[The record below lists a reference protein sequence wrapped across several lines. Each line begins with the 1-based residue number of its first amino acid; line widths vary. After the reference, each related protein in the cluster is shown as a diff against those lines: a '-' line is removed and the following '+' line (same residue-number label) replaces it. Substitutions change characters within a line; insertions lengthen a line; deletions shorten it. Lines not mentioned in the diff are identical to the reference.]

1 MITIQNYYGI
11 VDDVVI
17 HKLYNISKKLI
28 NKRIVHINST
38 YVGGGVAE
46 MLSTFIPLMNDI
58 GVDMEWRIQYG
69 VPDFFTI
76 TKKFHNAL
84 QGDEISLS
92 ENKKKVYLMANE
104 RFSTFTKLYHD
115 LIIIHDP
122 QPLPLINY
130 YVKKQPW
137 VWRCHIDLSHPNREL
152 WNYLKKFILK
162 YDLAIV
168 SHENYIKD
176 DLPIKYKIIHPA
188 INPLSTKNM
197 DMTDKEIERV
207 LEKYEIPTDK
217 KIITQISRFDKW
229 KDPEGVIDVFKIV
242 KEKCKECRLVL
253 CGSMATDDPE
263 GIEIYKNVQ
272 KKASSMIESG
282 DIILITV
289 ENNYLVNA
297 LQRASS
303 VIIQKSLKE
312 GFGLTVTEALWKGA
326 AVVASRV
333 GGIPLQ
339 ITDGVSGY
347 LLDPHDVDGFAERI
361 IFLLQNESKAKE
373 FGLEGKEHV
382 RKNFLMTRL
391 LLDYM
396 NLMNEIF

>member
-11 VDDVVI
+11 VEDAVI

-28 NKRIVHINST
+28 NKRVVHINST

-69 VPDFFTI
+69 VPDFFAI

-84 QGDEISLS
+84 QGDSISLS
-92 ENKKKVYLMANE
+92 EIKRKVYLLSNE
-104 RFSTFTKLYHD
+104 RFSTFTRLPHD

-137 VWRCHIDLSHPNREL
+137 IWRCHIDLSHPNKEL

-162 YDLAIV
+162 YDLVIV
-168 SHENYIKD
+168 SHPNYIQK
-176 DLPIKYKIIHPA
+176 DLPINYKIINPA

-197 DMTDKEIERV
+197 DLSSKEIESV
-207 LEKYEIPTDK
+207 LQKYNIPTDK
-217 KIITQISRFDKW
+217 KLITQISRFDKW
-229 KDPEGVIDVFKIV
+229 KDPEGVIDLFKIV
-242 KEKCKECRLVL
+242 KQKCKECRLVL

-263 GIEIYKNVQ
+263 GIEIYKRVQ
-272 KKASSMIESG
+272 KKASSLIESG

-303 VIIQKSLKE
+303 VIIQKSIKE
-312 GFGLTVTEALWKGA
+312 GFGLTVTEALWKGK
-326 AVVASRV
+326 AVVASNV

-347 LLDPHDVDGFAERI
+347 LLDPYDIDGFADRI
-361 IFLLQNESKAKE
+361 VHLLQNESTANK
-373 FGLEGKEHV
+373 FGIAGKEHV

-396 NLMNEIF
+396 NLMNDMF